1 MVLEDNDPLC
11 CCEYTNVQGERAHL
25 CSLFLRLSG
34 TRWHIWSF
42 DHASKNSWKEMWG
55 HPGSDRGQIK
65 NTLASR
71 GNKGSDWQCYSFGAR
86 SGNVYFCFAIL
97 VDTSPCTWHG
107 ATPFD
112 ILQVPNVSAILSAP
126 DKILCYVE
134 PSNIRF
140 PILHLSVSCGG
151 NSILAQNCLT
161 NRESNSH
168 R

>member
-1 MVLEDNDPLC
+1 MEMKISQPIFGILVVLTKNKVTKIFNEPGIKL
-11 CCEYTNVQGERAHL
+11 V
-25 CSLFLRLSG
+25 FLP
-34 TRWHIWSF
+34 F
-42 DHASKNSWKEMWG
+42 
-55 HPGSDRGQIK
+55 
-65 NTLASR
+65 
-71 GNKGSDWQCYSFGAR
+71 QCNSFGAR
-86 SGNVYFCFAIL
+86 SGNVYFCFSIL

-140 PILHLSVSCGG
+140 PILHLSVSRGG